1 MRIFLLYAF
10 LLANGESLTAERE
23 AANPQGHRPVRTLHE
38 CKRIAAAQAE
48 RFRMAFA
55 TSENGIFVD
64 VTITCE
70 RRGAQRRRKP

>member
-1 MRIFLLYAF
+1 MKILFLYSF
-10 LLANGESLTAERE
+10 LLASGQTLEAEKIAVDPAR
-23 AANPQGHRPVRTLHE
+23 HRPVRTLHE
-38 CKRIAAAQAE
+38 CERIAAAQAE